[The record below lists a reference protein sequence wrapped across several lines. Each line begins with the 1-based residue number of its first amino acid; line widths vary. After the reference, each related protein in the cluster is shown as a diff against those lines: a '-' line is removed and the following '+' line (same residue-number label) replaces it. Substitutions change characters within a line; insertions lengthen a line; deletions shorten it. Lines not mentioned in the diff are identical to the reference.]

1 MELLVVPAWP
11 LVTDGF
17 LPCSCFTKQAPTV
30 SPAVLCFSVF
40 PFSICLLS
48 LDICFLFLLLLS
60 YLLPGPIKS
69 LSGCSQFNFFLFPG
83 SILASHP
90 PQLRPSVAN
99 ELHHLI
105 CLSEK
110 SLSLVH
116 CQGRHQV
123 QTSRGLGLKLL
134 QNFKSGS
141 ALLLDH
147 TAKGIFSNTGS
158 FFLPQI

>member
-11 LVTDGF
+11 LVTGGF
-17 LPCSCFTKQAPTV
+17 LPCSCPTKQAPTV

-69 LSGCSQFNFFLFPG
+69 LPGCSQFNFFLFPG

-90 PQLRPSVAN
+90 PQLRLSVAN

-147 TAKGIFSNTGS
+147 TAKHIFSNTGS